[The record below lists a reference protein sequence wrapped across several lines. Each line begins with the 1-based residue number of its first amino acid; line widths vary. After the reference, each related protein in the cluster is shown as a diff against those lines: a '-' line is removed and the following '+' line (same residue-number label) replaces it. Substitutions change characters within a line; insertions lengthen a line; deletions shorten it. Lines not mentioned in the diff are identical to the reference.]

1 MATRKITIQFQRGVQ
16 QVTKSFYKNEV
27 LDQREEKKWIK
38 ECGGIIERIESYSE
52 SIALLS
58 ENNAARNNTLMRH

>member
-38 ECGGIIERIESYSE
+38 ECGGSLRELRVIRRV
-52 SIALLS
+52 L
-58 ENNAARNNTLMRH
+58 HC